1 MSENQT
7 AMTQTPTLFQNRNF
21 GLLWLASIIGNFALA
36 IAMMAETWYVVKTL
50 GAKEQLGWV
59 MIAGSVPRIALM
71 AVGGVLAD
79 RMSRSRIII
88 YSLGLRVLLLLSLV
102 GLLYIN
108 RLDIWALTIFAF
120 LYGALDAFFW
130 PARDT
135 LTPIIVADRDL
146 TRANSIMLTTNQVG
160 MVFGPVMGGAMLALM
175 GYEMIFGLTAAMLLI
190 ATVCI
195 AYIKEPLIQVSRKA
209 GPSMI
214 HELKEGV
221 MYALQTP
228 ILRALMLIY
237 ITANLLFM
245 GPLALG
251 IPIIVADYLKG
262 EASTLSYL
270 QSAFAAGMVL
280 GGILLT
286 IYPPSKK
293 RLLMIT
299 VIIAIEG
306 VLLSLLPLT
315 PWVWA
320 AIALQ
325 FLIGMGVAGNNVPM
339 MSLIQQSA
347 DRDKLGRVMSLN
359 NMVSMGLSP
368 VSYAM
373 VTALLAAQ
381 ISMTWIMPIFG
392 LTMSLVMLVLTL
404 QLKVIRTAN

>member
-1 MSENQT
+1 MNESRNL
-7 AMTQTPTLFQNRNF
+7 MTQTPTLFNNRNF

-79 RMSRSRIII
+79 RMSRSRIILI
-88 YSLGLRVLLLLSLV
+88 SLALRVVLLFSLV
-102 GLLYIN
+102 GLLHIN

-120 LYGALDAFFW
+120 LYGSLDAFFW

-135 LTPIIVADRDL
+135 LTPAIVADSDL

-175 GYEMIFGLTAAMLLI
+175 GYEAIFSLTGGMLLL
-190 ATVCI
+190 ATLCI
-195 AYIKEPLIQVSRKA
+195 ALISEPVIQVVREA
-209 GPSMI
+209 PSMLK
-214 HELKEGV
+214 ELKEGV
-221 MYALQTP
+221 VYALQTP

-262 EASTLSYL
+262 DASTLSYL

-286 IYPPSKK
+286 VYPPSKK

-315 PWVWA
+315 PWIWA
-320 AIALQ
+320 AVALQ
-325 FLIGMGVAGNNVPM
+325 FFIGMGVAGNNVPM

-373 VTALLAAQ
+373 VTALLAAH
-381 ISMTWIMPIFG
+381 ISITWIMPIFG
-392 LTMSLVMLVLTL
+392 LTMALVMLVLTL

>member
-1 MSENQT
+1 
-7 AMTQTPTLFQNRNF
+7 MTHTPTLFRNRNF

-71 AVGGVLAD
+71 AIGGVLAD
-79 RMSRSRIII
+79 RMSRSRIILV
-88 YSLGLRVLLLLSLV
+88 SLGLRVVLLFALV
-102 GLLYIN
+102 GLLHIN
-108 RLDIWALTIFAF
+108 RLDIWALTVFAF
-120 LYGALDAFFW
+120 LYGSLDAFFW

-135 LTPIIVADRDL
+135 LTPAIVSDADL
-146 TRANSIMLTTNQVG
+146 TRANSIMLTSNQVG

-175 GYEMIFGLTAAMLLI
+175 SYEMIFGLTGGMLFV
-190 ATVCI
+190 ATLCI
-195 AYIKEPLIQVSRKA
+195 AFIQEPVAHAARQAK
-209 GPSMI
+209 SML

-221 MYALQTP
+221 IYAVQTP

-251 IPIIVADYLKG
+251 IPIIVADLLHG

-280 GGILLT
+280 GGVLLT

-299 VIIAIEG
+299 VIIALEG
-306 VLLSLLPLT
+306 ILLSALPFT
-315 PWVWA
+315 PWIWA
-320 AIALQ
+320 AVGVQ

-347 DRDKLGRVMSLN
+347 DRSKLGRVMSLN

-381 ISMTWIMPIFG
+381 VNITWIMPIFG
-392 LTMSLVMLVLTL
+392 LTMALVMLLLTL
-404 QLKVIRTAN
+404 QLKVIRSAD

>member
-1 MSENQT
+1 
-7 AMTQTPTLFQNRNF
+7 
-21 GLLWLASIIGNFALA
+21 
-36 IAMMAETWYVVKTL
+36 
-50 GAKEQLGWV
+50 
-59 MIAGSVPRIALM
+59 
-71 AVGGVLAD
+71 
-79 RMSRSRIII
+79 
-88 YSLGLRVLLLLSLV
+88 
-102 GLLYIN
+102 
-108 RLDIWALTIFAF
+108 
-120 LYGALDAFFW
+120 
-130 PARDT
+130 
-135 LTPIIVADRDL
+135 
-146 TRANSIMLTTNQVG
+146 
-160 MVFGPVMGGAMLALM
+160 
-175 GYEMIFGLTAAMLLI
+175 
-190 ATVCI
+190 
-195 AYIKEPLIQVSRKA
+195 
-209 GPSMI
+209 
-214 HELKEGV
+214 
-221 MYALQTP
+221 P

-315 PWVWA
+315 PWIWA
-320 AIALQ
+320 AVALQ

-381 ISMTWIMPIFG
+381 ISITWIMPIFG
-392 LTMSLVMLVLTL
+392 LTMALVMIVLTI